1 MPFDTIF
8 LDAGGVLVWP
18 NWTRVSDALR
28 ANGIEVDPASLAA
41 ADPFVRRSL
50 DVAELIAAA
59 ADQRRGWNYF
69 ELVLTKAGVTL
80 SAAAEAALVTV
91 QEYQRTT
98 NIWEHVPNFVPPALS
113 ELRRRGHRLVVVSNA
128 NGTLRQAFRR
138 LGLDVLVDILVDSAE
153 EGFEK
158 PDRRIFE
165 LALKRAGA
173 QPETTLHVG
182 DFYHI
187 DVVGARAAGLT
198 SILVDEANL
207 HRDADCVCI
216 RTIAELPRFVEQL

>member
-1 MPFDTIF
+1 
-8 LDAGGVLVWP
+8 VWP

-28 ANGIEVDPASLAA
+28 ANGIEVDPASLAT

-69 ELVLTKAGVTL
+69 ERVLTQAGVTL

-98 NIWEHVPNFVPPALS
+98 NIWEHVPDFVPPALS

-165 LALKRAGA
+165 LALKRAGV
-173 QPETTLHVG
+173 QPETN
-182 DFYHI
+182 F
-187 DVVGARAAGLT
+187 
-198 SILVDEANL
+198 
-207 HRDADCVCI
+207 
-216 RTIAELPRFVEQL
+216 TISMWSVLAPPGSRRFW